1 MKTVIQLDAEGFF
14 GGFTTADESPL
25 EPGVFHLPAGAVDAG
40 SPPELTGGERAQFV
54 GNRWAIVQP
63 EPEPE
68 PEPEPSAAELLAQ
81 ARAAMPTI
89 SPMQG
94 ILTLGETEWGK
105 ILTYRETA
113 TWQERIVIDNAAD
126 WFRTSENIAFFGHL
140 LEYTDEQMDALF
152 IAAAKVRA

>member
-1 MKTVIQLDAEGFF
+1 MIIKIGRPDA
-14 GGFTTADESPL
+14 AK
-25 EPGVFHLPAGAVDAG
+25 
-40 SPPELTGGERAQFV
+40 
-54 GNRWAIVQP
+54 
-63 EPEPE
+63 
-68 PEPEPSAAELLAQ
+68 
-81 ARAAMPTI
+81 ARATMPTI

-105 ILTYRETA
+105 ILAYRETA

-140 LEYTDEQMDALF
+140 LNYTEEQMDAMF

>member
-1 MKTVIQLDAEGFF
+1 MTLIKIGRPD
-14 GGFTTADESPL
+14 
-25 EPGVFHLPAGAVDAG
+25 PAKV
-40 SPPELTGGERAQFV
+40 
-54 GNRWAIVQP
+54 
-63 EPEPE
+63 
-68 PEPEPSAAELLAQ
+68 
-81 ARAAMPTI
+81 RAAMPTI

-105 ILTYRETA
+105 VLAYRETA

-140 LEYTDEQMDALF
+140 LDYTDEQMDALF

>member
-1 MKTVIQLDAEGFF
+1 MTLIKIERPD
-14 GGFTTADESPL
+14 
-25 EPGVFHLPAGAVDAG
+25 PAKV
-40 SPPELTGGERAQFV
+40 
-54 GNRWAIVQP
+54 
-63 EPEPE
+63 
-68 PEPEPSAAELLAQ
+68 
-81 ARAAMPTI
+81 RAAMPTI

-140 LEYTDEQMDALF
+140 LNYTEEQMDAMF

>member
-1 MKTVIQLDAEGFF
+1 MTLIKIGRPD
-14 GGFTTADESPL
+14 
-25 EPGVFHLPAGAVDAG
+25 PAK
-40 SPPELTGGERAQFV
+40 
-54 GNRWAIVQP
+54 
-63 EPEPE
+63 
-68 PEPEPSAAELLAQ
+68 
-81 ARAAMPTI
+81 ARATMPTI

-94 ILTLGETEWGK
+94 ILTLGETDWGK

-140 LEYTDEQMDALF
+140 LEYTDEQLDALF

>member
-1 MKTVIQLDAEGFF
+1 MTLIKIGRPD
-14 GGFTTADESPL
+14 
-25 EPGVFHLPAGAVDAG
+25 PAK
-40 SPPELTGGERAQFV
+40 
-54 GNRWAIVQP
+54 
-63 EPEPE
+63 
-68 PEPEPSAAELLAQ
+68 

-105 ILTYRETA
+105 VLAYRETA

-140 LEYTDEQMDALF
+140 LDYTDEQMDALF

>member
-1 MKTVIQLDAEGFF
+1 MIIKIGRPD
-14 GGFTTADESPL
+14 
-25 EPGVFHLPAGAVDAG
+25 PAKV
-40 SPPELTGGERAQFV
+40 
-54 GNRWAIVQP
+54 
-63 EPEPE
+63 
-68 PEPEPSAAELLAQ
+68 
-81 ARAAMPTI
+81 RAAMPTI

-94 ILTLGETEWGK
+94 ILTLGESEWGK
-105 ILTYRETA
+105 ILAYRETA

>member
-1 MKTVIQLDAEGFF
+1 MIIKIGRPDFAK
-14 GGFTTADESPL
+14 
-25 EPGVFHLPAGAVDAG
+25 
-40 SPPELTGGERAQFV
+40 
-54 GNRWAIVQP
+54 
-63 EPEPE
+63 
-68 PEPEPSAAELLAQ
+68 
-81 ARAAMPTI
+81 ARATMPTI